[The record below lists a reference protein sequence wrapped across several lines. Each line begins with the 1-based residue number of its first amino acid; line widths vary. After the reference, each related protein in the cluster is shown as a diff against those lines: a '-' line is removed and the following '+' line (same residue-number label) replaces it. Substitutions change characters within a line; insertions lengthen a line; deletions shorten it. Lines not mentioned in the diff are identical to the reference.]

1 MQEIKPRDGVEG
13 MLAAQ
18 MAAVHLAAMTAAT
31 RLKRVQTIEQ
41 QDSASRMLNQCAR
54 TFTAQVEALKKYR
67 ATGEQIVKV
76 QHVNVGNGGQ
86 AVIADT
92 LQAGGGVN
100 GKNDH

>member
-1 MQEIKPRDGVEG
+1 

-41 QDSASRMLNQCAR
+41 QDSASRMFNQLSR
-54 TFTAQVEALKKYR
+54 TFVAQVEGLKKYR
-67 ATGEQIVKV
+67 ATGEQTVKV
-76 QHVNVGNGGQ
+76 QHVNVNGGQ
-86 AVIADT
+86 AIVADT
-92 LQAGGGVN
+92 LQTGGGRGY